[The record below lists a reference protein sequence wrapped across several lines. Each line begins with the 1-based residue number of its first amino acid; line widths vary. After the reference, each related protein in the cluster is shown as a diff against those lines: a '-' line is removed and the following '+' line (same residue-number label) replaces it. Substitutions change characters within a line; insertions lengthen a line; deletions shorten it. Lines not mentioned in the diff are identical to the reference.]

1 MELISKNLK
10 YQASMKK
17 LFEMIS
23 MTTDKGDKEIKD
35 SQKNKKKSDDQSL
48 EKRVE
53 ASLEKLEA
61 TLSLPKISIND
72 HKTTKSVFSSS
83 KFS

>member
-1 MELISKNLK
+1 
-10 YQASMKK
+10 MKK